1 MTHKQ
6 TRRLTLSVLLLFVI
20 GGAWFWRGIL
30 TEWWSSFRSE
40 IAGEDTAYAVGP
52 FQITAYF
59 QPDPPRVGTN
69 TLTLTIRDTDGQ
81 PVEDATIDATATMP
95 AMGAM
100 PEMRSQGQVTTE
112 GKGRYRLMFDL
123 SMAGSWPLTLNI
135 RTPDGREAELPFNFV
150 TGLPVRR
157 ADTPSAPSGAVSGK
171 DNAGTIV
178 VDAAR
183 RQLIGLKTAPVV
195 RKDVVAEIR
204 AIGRVTYDETRLTD
218 ITLKYRGWLGKVFA
232 DYTGITVTKGKPLFT
247 LYSPE
252 LLSAQEEFLESL
264 RRAGP
269 QNGRQR
275 TLLETTR
282 RRLRLWNLTESQIAR
297 LAETRKPKEYMSVL
311 SPVTGTVIE
320 KHVVAGSAVEPG
332 MRLYRVADLSRVW
345 VEADLYESDIPLV
358 QIGQTAKQTL
368 AYLPGKT
375 FTGRVSYLYPY
386 LDATTRTGSI
396 RIDVPNPNG
405 TLKPNMYVNV
415 ALQIP
420 LGTQLVVPE
429 AAVIMAGKTNLVF
442 VDRGSGRLQPQRLTL
457 GRKGADGFVVLDGL
471 EEGDIVVTSGNFL
484 IASESKLK
492 AGVDKW

>member
-1 MTHKQ
+1 MTQKQ
-6 TRRLTLSVLLLFVI
+6 TRLLTLGILMLFVI
-20 GGAWFWRGIL
+20 GGAWLWRSEL
-30 TEWWSSFRSE
+30 REWWSSARK
-40 IAGEDTAYAVGP
+40 DTAYAVGP
-52 FQITAYF
+52 FQITTSF

-69 TLTLTIRDTDGQ
+69 TLTLTIQDADGQ
-81 PVEDATIDATATMP
+81 PVEDAAIDATASMP

-100 PEMRSQGQVTTE
+100 PEMRSQGQVTAE
-112 GKGRYRLMFDL
+112 GTGRYRLVFDL

-135 RTPDGREAELPFNFV
+135 RTPDGREAGLPFNFV

-157 ADTPSAPSGAVSGK
+157 TDTPSAPSEAGSGK
-171 DNAGTIV
+171 DDTGTLV

-183 RQLIGLKTAPVV
+183 RQLIGVKTAPVV
-195 RKDVVAEIR
+195 RKEVVADIR
-204 AIGRVTYDETRLTD
+204 ALGRVTYDETRLTD

-264 RRAGP
+264 RRAGAV
-269 QNGRQR
+269 NGRHR
-275 TLLETTR
+275 SLLDTTR
-282 RRLRLWNLTESQIAR
+282 RRLRLWNLTESQITR
-297 LAETRKPKEYMSVL
+297 LAETRKPKEYMPVL

-358 QIGQTAKQTL
+358 KIGQTAKQTL

-375 FTGRVSYLYPY
+375 FTGRVAYLYPY
-386 LDATTRTGSI
+386 LDATTRTGSM
-396 RIDVPNPNG
+396 RIDMPNPNG

-420 LGTQLVVPE
+420 LGNQLVVPE
-429 AAVIMAGKTNLVF
+429 SAVIMAGKTNLVF

-457 GRKGADGFVVLDGL
+457 GRKVHAGFDGFVVLDGL
-471 EEGDIVVTSGNFL
+471 KEGDIVVTSGNFL
-484 IASESKLK
+484 IASESRLK